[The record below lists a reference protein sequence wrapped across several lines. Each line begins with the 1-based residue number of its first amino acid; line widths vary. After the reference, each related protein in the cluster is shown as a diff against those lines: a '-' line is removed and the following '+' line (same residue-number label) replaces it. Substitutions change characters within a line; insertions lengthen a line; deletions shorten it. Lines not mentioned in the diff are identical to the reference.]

1 MSSSLD
7 LDEVSLLM
15 HKGYRSNIVTAVL
28 VDNDDVQ
35 RRCEQHSQ
43 SCLEVEE
50 ARKLLQRGCYDLAN
64 VRKKQKKS
72 TFACFK
78 LRPDII

>member
-15 HKGYRSNIVTAVL
+15 HKGYRRNIVTAVL

-43 SCLEVEE
+43 SSLEVEE

-64 VRKKQKKS
+64 VRKKQKKNRLLPALS
-72 TFACFK
+72 
-78 LRPDII
+78 